1 MPTITNP
8 STPSAVVPIFPTN
21 AVAYTPPND
30 TDTFVDV
37 QGVPVPVAV
46 YVGGGGN
53 ITVLPFGAATAVTFT
68 NFPSGSVLPI
78 MVRRVNLTNLTATNL
93 VVIY

>member
-1 MPTITNP
+1 MPTINNV
-8 STPSAVVPIFPTN
+8 STASPAVPVLPHN

-78 MVRRVNLTNLTATNL
+78 MVRRVNLTGLTATNL
-93 VVIY
+93 IVAY

>member
-30 TDTFVDV
+30 NDPFVGTDN
-37 QGVPVPVAV
+37 QPIPVSI
-46 YVGGGGN
+46 YVGGTGN
-53 ITVLPFGAATAVTFT
+53 VTVLPFGSTTPVTLT
-68 NFPSGSVLPI
+68 NFPGGNVIPI
-78 MVRRVNLTNLTATNL
+78 MVRRVNLTGLTATNL